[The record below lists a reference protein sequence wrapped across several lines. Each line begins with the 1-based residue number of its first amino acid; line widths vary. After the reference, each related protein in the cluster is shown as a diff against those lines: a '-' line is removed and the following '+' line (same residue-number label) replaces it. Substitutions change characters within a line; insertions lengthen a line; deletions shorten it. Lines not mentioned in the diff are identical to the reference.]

1 MTNSQSR
8 AAGRYVSVR
17 AQEILELAA
26 SFSNSEGYQKTTA
39 IHVLQAMLAVG
50 RSPIR
55 DTLNQLG
62 LTGELLHRFLT
73 EHRGRLET
81 MLANEHDCYLE
92 WDQIVTYSF
101 GASASHRFAMA
112 KLVDDV
118 DLLYGFALMSRM
130 AGLADL
136 IRQAHGRPRM
146 FTIRVIHNCK
156 RMSKDGNIAAT
167 VDPTSK
173 IHLLL
178 TDVRDRSALFAAR
191 NDPGPYAYTLALWM
205 VFAGTL
211 HYYYHNPWVFASIV
225 GLLVA
230 YVLGASIAKALLFV
244 RKRISLRSDE
254 PYVFQ

>member
-8 AAGRYVSVR
+8 AAGRGVSVR
-17 AQEILELAA
+17 AQEILEFAA
-26 SFSNSEGYQKTTA
+26 SLSDGGGYQNTTV

-55 DTLNQLG
+55 DTLNRVG
-62 LTGELLHRFLT
+62 ITGELLDRFLT
-73 EHRGRLET
+73 EDRGLLET
-81 MLANEHDCYLE
+81 LLANEHDFYPG
-92 WDQIVTYSF
+92 WDKIVTYSF

-112 KLVDDV
+112 QLVDDV

-136 IRQAHGRPRM
+136 IRQAHGHPRM
-146 FTIRVIHNCK
+146 FTIRVIHDCK
-156 RMSKDGNIAAT
+156 TMSKDGNIAAT

-191 NDPGPYAYTLALWM
+191 NAPGPYLYTLTLWIA
-205 VFAGTL
+205 FAGTL
-211 HYYYHNPWVFASIV
+211 RYYYHNPWVFASIIS
-225 GLLVA
+225 LPVA
-230 YVLGASIAKALLFV
+230 YILGASIAKALLFV